1 MTQVSEHKTRMTID
15 IDEKLRNQIKARAS
29 LQGMKLRDYVI
40 SSLKTQMLEDDEDEI
55 LAQLSMKAH
64 EEGYIGVE
72 ASAKFMAE
80 WTKEA
85 KK

>member
-1 MTQVSEHKTRMTID
+1 MTQASEHKTRMTID

-40 SSLKTQMLEDDEDEI
+40 ASLKTQMLEDDENEI

-72 ASAKFMAE
+72 ASQKLMDKLLKNA
-80 WTKEA
+80 
-85 KK
+85 

>member
-1 MTQVSEHKTRMTID
+1 MTQVLEHKTRMTID

-29 LQGMKLRDYVI
+29 LRGMKLRDYVI

-72 ASAKFMAE
+72 ASQKLMDKLLQDA
-80 WTKEA
+80 
-85 KK
+85 

>member
-1 MTQVSEHKTRMTID
+1 MTQVLEHKTRMTID

-29 LQGMKLRDYVI
+29 LRGMKLRDYVI
-40 SSLKTQMLEDDEDEI
+40 ASLKTQMLEDDEDEI

-72 ASAKFMAE
+72 ALQKLMDKLLKNA
-80 WTKEA
+80 
-85 KK
+85 

>member
-1 MTQVSEHKTRMTID
+1 MIQVLEHKTRMTID

-29 LQGMKLRDYVI
+29 LRGIKLRDYVI

-64 EEGYIGVE
+64 EEGYVGVE
-72 ASAKFMAE
+72 ASQKLMDKLLQDA
-80 WTKEA
+80 
-85 KK
+85 